1 MRRYLIASI
10 LIGLVSLS
18 AVILLQYAGLY
29 GVLGKWLTRSYI
41 DAAFFTRL
49 QTGGIVVR
57 WFWMEWVVLL
67 IVAFGLAWCVTDVS
81 QLGQKILVFFTTIIV
96 VSGLSPTL
104 ALYGVTF
111 SPFSAITAATVSMLI
126 GFAYAG
132 TEKGMRKRILES
144 VLGERVSKETLEML
158 VNSKEAVS
166 LKEGAYEATVLTCR
180 LFNHSELKEKME
192 AADLVAMT
200 NRFLHNTADFLMS
213 RGAYLDQSSPDCV
226 RVFFGLLTPNED
238 HARQACEAA
247 LELKQRLL
255 NLDAECESQW
265 FHKTEH
271 GVAISSGQM
280 TVGVYGTPR
289 HYYFSGVGLATDFS
303 RRISAMNRIYGSD
316 VLISAR
322 TYQLA
327 GESVV
332 VRPMEMVFDPESQ
345 VMTEVY
351 ELMALAD
358 GFSEK
363 SLQYRDAFWEAMI
376 LYRER
381 DYEKAL
387 EKFSQSGI
395 SEDGKEDLPLKYF
408 VDLLQE
414 RITRIGLESGA
425 SDSHQVNQGHARL
438 LNTL

>member
-10 LIGLVSLS
+10 LIGLLSLGT
-18 AVILLQYAGLY
+18 VILLQYAGIY
-29 GVLGKWLTRSYI
+29 GVLGNWLTRSYS
-41 DAAFFTRL
+41 DADFFTQL
-49 QTGGIVVR
+49 QAGQGVVR
-57 WFWMEWVVLL
+57 WFWMEWIALL
-67 IVAFGLAWCVTDVS
+67 MVAFGVAWCMIDVS
-81 QLGQKILVFFTTIIV
+81 QIGQKILVYFTTLIV

-104 ALYGVTF
+104 ALYGVIF
-111 SPFSAITAATVSMLI
+111 SPFPVITAATVSILI

-132 TEKGMRKRILES
+132 TEKGMRKRVLES
-144 VLGERVSKETLEML
+144 VLGERVSKETLRML
-158 VNSKEAVS
+158 VNSEDAVS

-226 RVFFGLLTPNED
+226 RVFFGLLGPSED

-265 FHKTEH
+265 FHKPEH

-316 VLISAR
+316 VLVSAR

-327 GESVV
+327 GDSII
-332 VRPMEMVFDPESQ
+332 VRPMEMVVEPESQ

-351 ELMALAD
+351 ELMASSD

-363 SLQYRDAFWEAMI
+363 ALQCRDAFWEGMI

-381 DYEKAL
+381 NYEKAL
-387 EKFSQSGI
+387 EKFSQAGI
-395 SEDGKEDLPLKYF
+395 SENGKEDLPVKFF
-408 VDLLQE
+408 VSLAQE

-425 SDSHQVNQGHARL
+425 SDSHQINQGHARL